1 MIVGVG
7 VDAIDIPRVA
17 RLLERHPTRA
27 VTKLFTPREMQ
38 YATARAEPVRHYAV
52 RLAAKEAAYK
62 ALAGNDLAR
71 SIGWREIEVVMQGPG
86 TPSLELHGK
95 AAARAAELSASR
107 IWVTMTHADHSA
119 VAVVVLESD
128 HGQGGSIADRFSRR

>member
-86 TPSLELHGK
+86 TPSLELRQSGRPGG
-95 AAARAAELSASR
+95 RAQR
-107 IWVTMTHADHSA
+107 IAHLGDDDACRP
-119 VAVVVLESD
+119 L
-128 HGQGGSIADRFSRR
+128 GGGCRRTRIRPWSGR